1 MTIQVAGIRGHLS
14 LEEGLQGC
22 HQEGLAET
30 PGTGQEHVGILKRK
44 VILGIVCQE
53 GLKMWVL
60 SMYRLPPRRI
70 RKNSDRSG
78 FREGWGLSE
87 DMTVFASTT
96 DWVRRSNTELWMV
109 TGTRSD
115 NRRCSRIPA
124 GQRTGIPGR

>member
-53 GLKMWVL
+53 GLKMV
-60 SMYRLPPRRI
+60 
-70 RKNSDRSG
+70 
-78 FREGWGLSE
+78 GLI
-87 DMTVFASTT
+87 DVQTASTP
-96 DWVRRSNTELWMV
+96 DPQEFGPLRV
-109 TGTRSD
+109 
-115 NRRCSRIPA
+115 
-124 GQRTGIPGR
+124 